1 MKNGHIIIYG
11 GGSLISKELMKL
23 LSSNYNNFSIFCR
36 KKNDV
41 ENNLKEVD
49 IKNLKINIYECDLVD
64 LEKNFSIIEG
74 LENNVSGLIW
84 VSGFTGNADEEF
96 LDPQKGEKNI
106 RVNFLNPILIT
117 NKIIPK
123 MVLDKNSFIVAIS
136 SVAGLRGRAKQLFYS
151 SAKSALIAYMS
162 ALRQKLVSKK
172 INVITVIPG
181 YMKTKPFVGRG
192 WKAPSFLIAS
202 PNKVA
207 KVIYKAIKSKKEIV
221 YINYFWRIIMFCINL
236 IPEKIFKN
244 LKF

>member
-1 MKNGHIIIYG
+1 MPNGHIIIYG
-11 GGSLISKELMKL
+11 GSSLISKELIGL
-23 LSSNYNNFSIFCR
+23 LAKSYGQFTVFCR

-49 IKNLKINIYECDLVD
+49 IKNLKVNIYECDLVD

-74 LENNVSGLIW
+74 IENNISGVIW

-96 LDPQKGEKNI
+96 LDPEKGEKNI

-123 MVLDKNSFIVAIS
+123 MVLDSNSFIVAIS

-181 YMKTKPFVGRG
+181 YMKTKPFISGG

-207 KVIYKAIKSKKEIV
+207 KVILKAINSKKEIV
-221 YINYFWRIIMFCINL
+221 YVNFIWRIIMFFIVN